1 MASDSELDRNAIF
14 EKFASIK
21 RMHDE
26 VGKKQTED
34 YQKRLQKLKEEESN
48 YMSKLLSQQISTR
61 SQQDESN
68 RVQNSAR
75 RDLFLTSKNS
85 INPSDPPLS
94 QQHYSSYKLTN
105 RSSSHHQDSYDNGDY
120 EWNIDDD
127 FQPLNITDNEILD
140 ERITNRI
147 TNDDEPEDSYITAYN
162 QLLQTHHH
170 QHQQQQQI
178 ITQQEQENMLST
190 IFEASCED
198 ATPMTSLIDV
208 HQQRIQ
214 ISPSIPIYEDN
225 HSYEEEEKINHPKAP
240 SFSSIDEIPVST
252 IFTKNEKYFDICLR
266 LLLNMTST
274 LESISL
280 INKSTICNTTDIK
293 VQNSSFINDSS
304 SSSKLAYSY
313 STIEENLE
321 CPLCLTRFHDPR
333 ALPCQHIYCCSCLNM
348 IISSNKSYI
357 KIICPLCRQ
366 KFSYKNLNDI
376 PKSYIHNQLLDLIPI
391 NYNIKGNCIKCK
403 INTLLNLCLCC
414 DYYLCQICID
424 NDRKNLLI
432 NLKKIFNICY
442 NNCDHLEKITS
453 IKINDLLYKTNFIL
467 TNSQKIDFN
476 DILSTFKN
484 LNFIYQHMNKLPITR
499 NKQTYENSLDI
510 KNIRIESTICLNE
523 QQELIIEDD
532 VDDDDDDII
541 YIKTIQSTSTSI
553 LLCAIF
559 KDETFI
565 NQNQGTKEK
574 RPFLRKRQGLAHY
587 QAPPKRRQ
595 TCPKI
600 IDTTN
605 NTKTEPIKRPTS
617 ASSNS
622 RSATINQRTRSNS
635 SSASMVSN
643 RQTSRSS
650 LKNKPIKQINN
661 INSTKQITSISTQS
675 NLLGKVDLD
684 DEDDLLTKYQ
694 TKQNPIELND
704 NDNNDDDEFTSAMN
718 KFNSNIQTMIDS
730 KWNAYKTSFHHNE
743 QEQIDDDDDDLYSTN
758 RQRTSSRSSAIQSK
772 ISLVQPKKDLDE
784 FEKLEQYA
792 EEHPSMISTASYV
805 DKVVFN
811 NDQPSKTVDIVVN
824 RLIHYHK
831 EENDSKHEEIN
842 NLSTNT
848 NRIRQRKII
857 PFKNKIDTRI
867 EQIPTTVTVTSDHD
881 DDDDDD
887 DDDED
892 HKWDDIE
899 VAKVIPVVNDDYN
912 SDSGISSFKTD
923 FSKQTHYQQKKDSAR
938 SSDFGDDHS
947 WADRVNAPPLNSL
960 MLNTFPGL
968 RHTVPT
974 SAPVVPP
981 PPPPPPP
988 PPSSV
993 SEHNQ
998 DYSRLVREK
1007 AKELEK
1013 QIELF
1018 EKENTKLQSLC
1029 NERNLAIKKLKQD
1042 RDEFEKTKQKEIE
1055 EFNQMKEDEIKKL
1068 KHEKRLFEQH
1078 RQQLRDHPDKREREE
1093 IEILKKQVLTLQE
1106 DLKQRE
1112 MRWSTTVNR
1121 LKERIETLEY
1131 ENAELKQEKDIIE
1144 RKRLDLMHQLQTT
1157 SKQQLHEDTSS
1168 LSTTTTTRKS
1178 LIELQQTKQR
1188 PKSTGPTT
1196 SKTQSLPKTMV
1207 VRNSEPSIKS
1217 KVTTN
1222 GRRTP
1227 TTVVGVNGIK
1237 NNVDTSRKLSTLPT
1251 TKRPTSMN
1259 ELTETMESVPIPTI
1273 IEPPI
1278 VISER
1283 ADSGNGGSDDDSH
1296 RYDRKT
1302 DEHLSPSLSS
1312 IINSDYPKTF
1322 IDNDESNHPT
1332 TLDYKSLLTMATRTS
1347 SSATTLLQRHQ
1358 ETLSLLDQ
1366 STTKRQL
1373 LSTINH
1379 DSIIPR
1385 SHINIPSSTTK
1396 NITFKENISIPTN
1409 NSIIEE
1415 IHHNDGRIERIKS
1428 DLSKQIL
1435 FPNGSKQE
1443 ISSDGK
1449 QIRVQFYNGDY
1460 KEKLSDGRC
1469 IYKYAST
1476 NTTETE
1482 YPDGTHIYEF
1492 PNGQIEKHLP
1502 DGRQEHILPDKTKNI
1517 YLTDGTIIS
1526 IKTNGEKFIQHPNQT
1541 KEVHTDTY
1549 KRKLFP
1555 NGSILTVFNTGEQEV
1570 RYANGKIK
1578 IKDAQGNII
1587 VEKKNS
1593 NK

>member
-1 MASDSELDRNAIF
+1 MIF
-14 EKFASIK
+14 
-21 RMHDE
+21 
-26 VGKKQTED
+26 
-34 YQKRLQKLKEEESN
+34 
-48 YMSKLLSQQISTR
+48 
-61 SQQDESN
+61 
-68 RVQNSAR
+68 SA
-75 RDLFLTSKNS
+75 
-85 INPSDPPLS
+85 
-94 QQHYSSYKLTN
+94 
-105 RSSSHHQDSYDNGDY
+105 
-120 EWNIDDD
+120 
-127 FQPLNITDNEILD
+127 
-140 ERITNRI
+140 
-147 TNDDEPEDSYITAYN
+147 
-162 QLLQTHHH
+162 
-170 QHQQQQQI
+170 
-178 ITQQEQENMLST
+178 
-190 IFEASCED
+190 
-198 ATPMTSLIDV
+198 
-208 HQQRIQ
+208 
-214 ISPSIPIYEDN
+214 
-225 HSYEEEEKINHPKAP
+225 KI
-240 SFSSIDEIPVST
+240 E
-252 IFTKNEKYFDICLR
+252 
-266 LLLNMTST
+266 
-274 LESISL
+274 
-280 INKSTICNTTDIK
+280 
-293 VQNSSFINDSS
+293 
-304 SSSKLAYSY
+304 
-313 STIEENLE
+313 
-321 CPLCLTRFHDPR
+321 
-333 ALPCQHIYCCSCLNM
+333 
-348 IISSNKSYI
+348 
-357 KIICPLCRQ
+357 
-366 KFSYKNLNDI
+366 
-376 PKSYIHNQLLDLIPI
+376 
-391 NYNIKGNCIKCK
+391 
-403 INTLLNLCLCC
+403 
-414 DYYLCQICID
+414 
-424 NDRKNLLI
+424 
-432 NLKKIFNICY
+432 
-442 NNCDHLEKITS
+442 
-453 IKINDLLYKTNFIL
+453 
-467 TNSQKIDFN
+467 
-476 DILSTFKN
+476 
-484 LNFIYQHMNKLPITR
+484 
-499 NKQTYENSLDI
+499 
-510 KNIRIESTICLNE
+510 
-523 QQELIIEDD
+523 
-532 VDDDDDDII
+532 
-541 YIKTIQSTSTSI
+541 
-553 LLCAIF
+553 
-559 KDETFI
+559 KDETFT

-595 TCPKI
+595 ICPKT
-600 IDTTN
+600 IDTTS
-605 NTKTEPIKRPTS
+605 NTKTESIKRPTS
-617 ASSNS
+617 ASSTSNNS
-622 RSATINQRTRSNS
+622 RSTSINQRTRSNS
-635 SSASMVSN
+635 SSASMISN
-643 RQTSRSS
+643 RQISTTTSRSS
-650 LKNKPIKQINN
+650 LKTKSTKQINN
-661 INSTKQITSISTQS
+661 INSTKHIIPISTQS

-684 DEDDLLTKYQ
+684 DEDDLLTKKYQ
-694 TKQNPIELND
+694 TKQNLIELND
-704 NDNNDDDEFTSAMN
+704 NNNDDESLSTMN
-718 KFNSNIQTMIDS
+718 KFNSNIQTMINS
-730 KWNAYKTSFHHNE
+730 KWNAYKTSFYHNE
-743 QEQIDDDDDDLYSTN
+743 EEDQQLDDDDNDDLYSNN
-758 RQRTSSRSSAIQSK
+758 RQRTSSRSSTIQSK

-805 DKVVFN
+805 DNVVFN
-811 NDQPSKTVDIVVN
+811 NDQQSKTVDTVVN
-824 RLIHYHK
+824 HLIHYHK
-831 EENDSKHEEIN
+831 EENNTKHEEMN
-842 NLSTNT
+842 DLSTNT

-857 PFKNKIDTRI
+857 PFKNKIDTRM
-867 EQIPTTVTVTSDHD
+867 EQITTTANITSDN

-892 HKWDDIE
+892 LKWDDIE
-899 VAKVIPVVNDDYN
+899 VAKVIPVITDEYN

-923 FSKQTHYQQKKDSAR
+923 FPKQTQYQQKKDSAR

-947 WADRVNAPPLNSL
+947 WTDRVNNAQPLNSL

-974 SAPVVPP
+974 SAPVPP
-981 PPPPPPP
+981 PPPPPAPA
-988 PPSSV
+988 

-1018 EKENTKLQSLC
+1018 EKENAKLQSLC

-1042 RDEFEKTKQKEIE
+1042 RDEFEKSKQKQIE

-1093 IEILKKQVLTLQE
+1093 IEIFKKQILTLQE

-1112 MRWSTTVNR
+1112 TRWSTTVNR

-1157 SKQQLHEDTSS
+1157 SKQQQLHEDTSTV
-1168 LSTTTTTRKS
+1168 STTARKS

-1188 PKSTGPTT
+1188 PKSTVPTT

-1207 VRNSEPSIKS
+1207 VRNSEPPIKP
-1217 KVTTN
+1217 KVISN

-1237 NNVDTSRKLSTLPT
+1237 NNLDTSRKLSTLST

-1259 ELTETMESVPIPTI
+1259 ELTETIESIPISTI
-1273 IEPPI
+1273 IEPAI
-1278 VISER
+1278 IISER
-1283 ADSGNGGSDDDSH
+1283 ADSGNGGSDEDSN

-1302 DEHLSPSLSS
+1302 DEHLSPSLSG
-1312 IINSDYPKTF
+1312 IVNSDYPKTF
-1322 IDNDESNHPT
+1322 INNDESNHPT
-1332 TLDYKSLLTMATRTS
+1332 ILDYKSLLTMATRTQ
-1347 SSATTLLQRHQ
+1347 SSATALLQQHQ

-1366 STTKRQL
+1366 PTIKRQP
-1373 LSTINH
+1373 LSITNH
-1379 DSIIPR
+1379 DSVIPT
-1385 SHINIPSSTTK
+1385 SHINIPTTTTTTTTTK
-1396 NITFKENISIPTN
+1396 SIGFKENISIPTN

-1443 ISSDGK
+1443 ISCDGK
-1449 QIRVQFYNGDY
+1449 QIRVHFYNGDY

-1517 YLTDGTIIS
+1517 YLIDGTIIS

-1587 VEKKNS
+1587 VEKKTPT
-1593 NK
+1593 NKINK